1 VARDRRADFMVG
13 AKIVGVPLLLK
24 NLVDTMNIKATDQ
37 KALLVVPVALL
48 LVTAC
53 CACRRRCYRIAWCL
67 PGNGGRVAAYLAEVF
82 RHLHALSLR
91 FPPERQ
97 RAA

>member
-1 VARDRRADFMVG
+1 MVG
-13 AKIVGVPLLLK
+13 AKIHVGVPLLLK
-24 NLVDTMNIKATDQ
+24 NLVDTMNIKATDR

-53 CACRRRCYRIAWCL
+53 CAVDDAVTELRELVFRRQRRASRRIF
-67 PGNGGRVAAYLAEVF
+67 AEVF

>member
-1 VARDRRADFMVG
+1 MS
-13 AKIVGVPLLLK
+13 VPLLH
-24 NLVDTMNIKATDQ
+24 LVDTRNIKATDL

-53 CACRRRCYRIAWCL
+53 CARRRRCYRIVRAGVSL
-67 PGNGGRVAAYLAEVF
+67 AATEGAPRVFAEVF